1 MKILTIAPHA
11 PQAPPAPSGAAS
23 WLLSLLAALRSEHS
37 VGVLAAV
44 GCDTAAL
51 EAAGAAA
58 VFTLRTLAPARSG
71 RSEAAAP
78 FAAAVV
84 DLCRAQEV
92 ELVHLA
98 GTAAAGLA
106 PALAD
111 AGLPTALTLLGGD
124 LKDGAEGEDLR
135 AALARADRLLAVR
148 PAVAARAADLGVAS
162 ARVVLPGVDLDLFRP
177 GDRAAARQ
185 ALELPAGR
193 PVLVGIGALRLDK
206 GWLDAVAALRGLL
219 DRDPFLILAGEGP
232 DAERIA
238 ARARFLGLGARLAL
252 PGAVD
257 AATLLR
263 LYQAADVVLL
273 PARDEAAAC
282 CGGCGI
288 ALLEAMACGAPVV
301 TTPAFSDLGLVED
314 GVTGLLVP
322 AGDPAALA
330 QAIERLLADPER
342 AAALGAA
349 ARRRVEEGFGLAN
362 LAGNFMAAIRS
373 QPAVPLAAERPRRPS
388 LPRPQARIAVFM
400 PTWRCR
406 AWLPRAI
413 ESVLA
418 QTWPQVDLYV
428 ADDASGDVDAE
439 LEERFPTVTFLTLR
453 ERGGPFLISNLLLA
467 ITGSELVAFQ
477 DADDRSRP
485 DRLAVQVDFLLDR
498 EYDACG
504 SWCRHVDVWGD
515 PVGFGTVP
523 EHASLALRN
532 RLVNLFFH
540 PTALYRR
547 EALDHLGGFDVEASF
562 SGDTELSF
570 RACFSLELGNVQR
583 FLYERTFLPDSLTQ
597 SAETGLG
604 TPPRRAYLDAVRSA
618 ADAVRRG
625 EAPPPA
631 PGRTLTGRTI
641 ERPDPSCI
649 ARLRPGR
656 GNRTLL
662 REARP

>member
-1 MKILTIAPHA
+1 M
-11 PQAPPAPSGAAS
+11 
-23 WLLSLLAALRSEHS
+23 
-37 VGVLAAV
+37 
-44 GCDTAAL
+44 
-51 EAAGAAA
+51 
-58 VFTLRTLAPARSG
+58 
-71 RSEAAAP
+71 
-78 FAAAVV
+78 V
-84 DLCRAQEV
+84 DLCRTQGV

-98 GTAAAGLA
+98 GAAAAGLA

-124 LKDGAEGEDLR
+124 LKGDLKDGAEGEDLR
-135 AALARADRLLAVR
+135 AALARADHLLAVR
-148 PAVAARAADLGVAS
+148 PAVAARAAELGVAG

-185 ALELPAGR
+185 ALELPADR
-193 PVLVGIGALRLDK
+193 PILVGVGALRLDK

-219 DRDPFLILAGEGP
+219 DRDPFLIVAGEGP

-238 ARARFLGLGARLAL
+238 ARARFLGLGSRLAL

-273 PARDEAAAC
+273 PARDEAAA
-282 CGGCGI
+282 GCGM

-301 TTPAFSDLGLVED
+301 ATPAFSDLGLVED
-314 GVTGLLVP
+314 GRTGLFVP

-330 QAIERLLADPER
+330 QAIETLLADRER

-349 ARRRVEEGFGLAN
+349 ARRRVEEGFGLPA
-362 LAGNFMAAIRS
+362 LAGRFMARGE
-373 QPAVPLAAERPRRPS
+373 AVPLAAGRPRRPS
-388 LPRPQARIAVFM
+388 PPRPQPRIAVFL

-413 ESVLA
+413 ESILA
-418 QTWPQVDLYV
+418 QTWPHVDLYV

-467 ITGSELVAFQ
+467 ITESELVAFQ

-485 DRLAVQVDFLLDR
+485 DRLAVQVDYLLDR

-523 EHASLALRN
+523 EHASVALRN
-532 RLVNLFFH
+532 RLINLFFH

-604 TPPRRAYLDAVRSA
+604 TPPRRAYLEVLRNA

-625 EAPPPA
+625 AAPPPA
-631 PGRTLTGRTI
+631 PGTTLTGRTI

-656 GNRTLL
+656 GNHTLL
-662 REARP
+662 REVLS

>member
-11 PQAPPAPSGAAS
+11 PQDPPAPSGAAS
-23 WLLSLLAALRSEHS
+23 WLLALLAALRSEHS
-37 VGVLAAV
+37 VGVLAAA

-58 VFTLRTLAPARSG
+58 VFTLRTLAPARCG
-71 RSEAAAP
+71 RPEDAAP

-84 DLCRAQEV
+84 DLCRSQEV

-98 GTAAAGLA
+98 GAAAAGLV

-111 AGLPTALTLLGGD
+111 AGLPVALTLLGGDLRGD

-148 PAVAARAADLGVAS
+148 PGMGSAG

-177 GDRAAARQ
+177 GDRATARQ
-185 ALELPAGR
+185 ALELPADR
-193 PVLVGIGALRLDK
+193 AILVGVGALRLDK

-219 DRDPFLILAGEGP
+219 GRDPFLIVAGAGP
-232 DAERIA
+232 DAGRIA
-238 ARARFLGLGARLAL
+238 ARAHFLGLGTRLAL

-273 PARDEAAAC
+273 PARDEAASG
-282 CGGCGI
+282 CGGCGM

-330 QAIERLLADPER
+330 QAIETLLADPER

-349 ARRRVEEGFGLAN
+349 ARRRAEEGFGLPA
-362 LAGNFMAAIRS
+362 LAERFMVAIRT
-373 QPAVPLAAERPRRPS
+373 PRTPRETPGPVPRRPS
-388 LPRPQARIAVFM
+388 APRPQPRIAVFM

-418 QTWPQVDLYV
+418 QTWPHVDLYV

-439 LEERFPTVTFLTLR
+439 IEERFPTVTFLTLR

-477 DADDRSRP
+477 DADDHSRP

-498 EYDACG
+498 EFDACG
-504 SWCRHVDVWGD
+504 SWCRHVDIYGD

-532 RLVNLFFH
+532 RLVPLFFH

-562 SGDTELSF
+562 SGDTELAF

-597 SAETGLG
+597 SAETGLN
-604 TPPRRAYLDAVRSA
+604 TPPRRAYLEAVRSA

-631 PGRTLTGRTI
+631 PGTTLTGRTI

-662 REARP
+662 REVLS